1 MVCAAGNSGSVVE
14 YPAKYSECIAVSATD
29 INDAFAS
36 FSNRGAE
43 IDVAGPGVN
52 IYSTYKGDT
61 YKYLSGTSMACPHVA
76 GVAALVLAKYNSL
89 TPAQVLSH
97 IKATAENIGLPSNYQ
112 GAGLVDALNAWNTT
126 PQ

>member
-1 MVCAAGNSGSVVE
+1 MVCAAGNSSGAVE
-14 YPAKYSECIAVSATD
+14 YPAKYDETIAVSATD
-29 INDAFAS
+29 INDEFAY
-36 FSNRGAE
+36 FSNYGPE
-43 IDVAGPGVN
+43 INVAGPGVN
-52 IYSTYKGDT
+52 IYSTYKDDT
-61 YKYLSGTSMACPHVA
+61 YKYLSGTSMSSPHVA

-97 IKATAENIGLPSNYQ
+97 IKATAENIGLGDYYQ